1 MLTRPT
7 RCAVVLAAA
16 AALLA
21 GATGC
26 SGCGRSSEPVVTPL
40 PKAVQDLGSIAQA
53 YREAFEQRGKAPE
66 SFDDLRQYLTSLGGS
81 PDEMRV
87 SPNDGQPYVVMWGAD
102 PTRGGPGPV
111 KGMWS
116 IVAHEQ
122 TGANGVR
129 AVADA
134 RGLAIT
140 VTDEEFAKLTF
151 IRKRKSGKSGEK

>member
-1 MLTRPT
+1 MTTHLTR
-7 RCAVVLAAA
+7 RAAVIAVM
-16 AALLA
+16 AALLI
-21 GATGC
+21 GSPGC
-26 SGCGRSSEPVVTPL
+26 AGCGRSSDPVVTPL
-40 PKAVQDLGSIAQA
+40 PKAVQDVGSISQA
-53 YREAFEQRGKAPE
+53 YREAFEQTGKAPE
-66 SFDDLRQYLTSLGGS
+66 SFDDLRKYLTSLGGN
-81 PDEMRV
+81 PDDMRV

-102 PTRGGPGPV
+102 PTRGGPGPI

-129 AVADA
+129 AVADI
-134 RGLAIT
+134 RGLAVT